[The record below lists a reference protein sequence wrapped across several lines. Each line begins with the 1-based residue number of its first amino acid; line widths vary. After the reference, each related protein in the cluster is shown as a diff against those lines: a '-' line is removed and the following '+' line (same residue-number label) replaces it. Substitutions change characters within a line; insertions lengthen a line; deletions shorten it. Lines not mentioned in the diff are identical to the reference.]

1 MIERLKNDDGSE
13 TILVTNDQPRTSL
26 PRRILGFIGKKIV
39 VLLISA
45 LPLFLIARGID
56 GLLSGELS
64 IWSRS
69 RGLHKLYGSAATVA
83 AWFHIGF
90 GVGAIG
96 YIFRED
102 VKPMFKW
109 SLWLT
114 ALVCLIAG
122 IYRWIQFA

>member
-1 MIERLKNDDGSE
+1 MIERWKNEDESEALVVIDDP
-13 TILVTNDQPRTSL
+13 PRPGL
-26 PRRILGFIGKKIV
+26 LRRIVGFIGKTIL
-39 VLLISA
+39 VLVISA
-45 LPLFLIARGID
+45 LPVFLVARGID

-69 RGLHKLYGSAATVA
+69 RGLHKLYGNAATVA

-90 GVGAIG
+90 GIGGIG

-102 VKPMFKW
+102 VKPIFNW

-114 ALVCLIAG
+114 AVVCLIAG
-122 IYRWIQFA
+122 IYRWIRFA